1 MAGARVGRD
10 LVDERPSRTRGTWTR
25 GRRARHGALH
35 RSPRPANSRGGVLHV
50 STRKIVER
58 RTKETTIRVEASL
71 GSGLASV
78 DTTVPFLDLTIKAR
92 GDLRHHIVEDVALT
106 VGQAVAA
113 LVPKGPARYGE
124 RTVPMDDALVQ
135 AVIDVG
141 GRPFYRGPIP
151 STFFEHWMRSFC
163 DAGKFTLH
171 IRVLR
176 GEDRH
181 HVVEAAFKAL
191 GFSLGQAL
199 ADTGSVFSTKG
210 SVSLRTKRRI
220 RT

>member
-1 MAGARVGRD
+1 MN
-10 LVDERPSRTRGTWTR
+10 
-25 GRRARHGALH
+25 
-35 RSPRPANSRGGVLHV
+35 RSKV
-50 STRKIVER
+50 VER
-58 RTKETTIRVEASL
+58 KTSETTIRVSASI
-71 GSGLASV
+71 GRGVAKI
-78 DTTVPFLDLTIKAR
+78 DTTVPFLDHMMTALAKYSGLDLTIMAR

-106 VGQAVAA
+106 VGQAVAGV
-113 LVPKGPARYGE
+113 VPKGAARYGE

-135 AVIDVG
+135 AVLDVG

-181 HVVEAAFKAL
+181 HIVEAAFKAL
-191 GFSLGQAL
+191 GFSLAQAL

-210 SVSLRTKRRI
+210 SVAMRTKAGRRK
-220 RT
+220 

>member
-1 MAGARVGRD
+1 VTAK
-10 LVDERPSRTRGTWTR
+10 
-25 GRRARHGALH
+25 
-35 RSPRPANSRGGVLHV
+35 
-50 STRKIVER
+50 KIVER
-58 RTKETTIRVEASL
+58 KTKETTIRVEAAI
-71 GSGLASV
+71 GSGHATV
-78 DTTVPFLDLTIKAR
+78 DTTVPFLDHMMTALAKYSGIDLTIKAR

-113 LVPKGPARYGE
+113 LLPTGAARYGE

-135 AVIDVG
+135 VVLDAG

-163 DAGKFTLH
+163 DAAKFTLH

-176 GEDRH
+176 GDDRH

-191 GFSLGQAL
+191 GFALGQAL

-210 SVSLRTKRRI
+210 SVSLRTEARRKP
-220 RT
+220 